1 MNKEDKFWKTKA
13 YLFRVREAKRKAEL
27 LERRIEMREEAE
39 VNTDELRMQLAEAE
53 RDAKAVTIAVTDMIG
68 RLADVNQ
75 QMVITKRYL
84 DSMDWEKIAS
94 DMDMTVRGVQ
104 KLHGRA
110 LPLLQ
115 EMIEDEEHWSE
126 GKEVKS

>member
-39 VNTDELRMQLAEAE
+39 VNTDELRMQLAEAK